1 MSFSSVINPMAIPA
15 TGAEIGT
22 PPSIIASEPAQTL
35 AIEVEP
41 FEARASDTSRIV
53 YGKSAW
59 LGTTG
64 AKARSAS
71 AP

>member
-1 MSFSSVINPMAIPA
+1 MAIPA

-41 FEARASDTSRIV
+41 FDANDSETSRIV
-53 YGKSAW
+53 
-59 LGTTG
+59 
-64 AKARSAS
+64 
-71 AP
+71 

>member
-1 MSFSSVINPMAIPA
+1 MSVRTAYLPFSPVISPIAIPA

-41 FEARASDTSRIV
+41 LEARASETSRIV
-53 YGKSAW
+53 
-59 LGTTG
+59 
-64 AKARSAS
+64 
-71 AP
+71 